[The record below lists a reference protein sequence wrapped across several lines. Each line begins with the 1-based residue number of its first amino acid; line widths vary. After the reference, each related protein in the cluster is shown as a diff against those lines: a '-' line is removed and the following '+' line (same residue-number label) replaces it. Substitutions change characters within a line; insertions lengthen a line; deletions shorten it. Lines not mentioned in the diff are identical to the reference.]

1 MKFKVDDYKLGRHPD
16 LHLHKDDLLVYVT
29 QADIYK
35 LDYKF
40 YKDRP
45 VNEIQNQGTE
55 TEDSLLEEATE
66 IPEER
71 ADDIETVA
79 EPGYNFIELE
89 VV

>member
-1 MKFKVDDYKLGRHPD
+1 MKFKVDNYKLGRHPI
-16 LHLHKDDLLVYVT
+16 LNLQSDLLVYVAR
-29 QADIYK
+29 ADIYK
-35 LDYKF
+35 LEYKF

-45 VNEIQNQGTE
+45 VNEIQNQDTSI
-55 TEDSLLEEATE
+55 EDSLLEEATE
-66 IPEER
+66 IPEDR

>member
-16 LHLHKDDLLVYVT
+16 LNLYAATVAMT
-29 QADIYK
+29 QADGHK
-35 LDYKF
+35 LEYKF

-45 VNEIQNQGTE
+45 VNEIQNQDTSI
-55 TEDSLLEEATE
+55 EDSLLEEATE
-66 IPEER
+66 IPEDR

>member
-1 MKFKVDDYKLGRHPD
+1 MKFKVVNYKLGRLP
-16 LHLHKDDLLVYVT
+16 HLSLYEDLLVYKE
-29 QADIYK
+29 QADVYK

-45 VNEIQNQGTE
+45 VNEIQNQDTE

-66 IPEER
+66 IPEEQ

-79 EPGYNFIELE
+79 EPGYNFIALE